1 MENKKHM
8 EVLVSLEELMMEFRN
23 TVSILGSW
31 LDKDTL
37 IVLSKKILSR
47 RSEIARFLYKPDVWK
62 EPEDNWSNN
71 SQCAVNSGHG
81 KAKEG
86 NRSNNSQGAGKSGY
100 RKAKEN
106 NKGKKNKGGKK
117 KGKK

>member
-1 MENKKHM
+1 M

-23 TVSILGSW
+23 VLGSW

-62 EPEDNWSNN
+62 EPEDNSSNN

-86 NRSNNSQGAGKSGY
+86 NRSNNSQGAGKSGH

>member
-1 MENKKHM
+1 M

-47 RSEIARFLYKPDVWK
+47 RSEIARFLYKPDVWN

-71 SQCAVNSGHG
+71 SQCAVNAVNSGHG

-86 NRSNNSQGAGKSGY
+86 NRSNHSQGAGKSGH